1 MRLTA
6 SSLLALLSLLVWP
19 LAGEG
24 AVTTPYPIL
33 FVTQTPFGQ
42 DFANLMSTFGTHRGS
57 TSSAPRGG
65 DLWVRSAAGALRN
78 LTAEAG
84 YGTTPGNEI
93 AVRDPYP
100 HWDGTKALFSMVSG
114 GTTQNEDDPVY
125 FQIYEVTGF
134 GVGQT
139 VQIRKLPQPIDTNN
153 VTPIYASDGR
163 ILFTSDRP
171 RNGDRRLYPQ
181 LDEYET
187 APTVSG
193 LWSMEADG
201 SDLRILDHAP
211 SGVFSPFIDSFGRV
225 VFTRWDHLQRDQQ
238 ADSDIFAIIAGDPP
252 NYGART
258 FSSEGSD
265 TVHTIAPGDEVFPE
279 QRELYGLEPGD
290 PVWDDMQPTETGHT
304 FNHFFPWMMRQD
316 GTGLEILDHL
326 GRHELAHYI
335 GPARTYLDYTGVQ
348 DSVDIFLHIAE
359 DPTNPGTY
367 YGIRCPDFGSRG
379 AGQIVSI
386 TAPPGANP
394 DSIAVQYVT
403 HPATASYTDEGALP
417 EAGHIGM
424 FRDPVVLADGSLW
437 AAHSASVFADRATV
451 QNPPYPQPYTQSS
464 RYDFAIERL
473 VPGAQG
479 YRVDGERLVE
489 TPILETISYFD
500 NDSYRTVSYSG
511 PLWELQPIEVRP
523 HAAPAD
529 GTDSLPAVEQNVL
542 AEELGGQSGID
553 ALRAYLVANDLAL
566 ITSRDVTVRADRQQ
580 DFNLKIAWSDH
591 KTAAPGS
598 TPKQIGY
605 LQLFEGQ
612 QLRGFQN
619 FAGRRVLARPIPA
632 SMNPLVAG
640 APSGAVKL
648 GADGSMA
655 AFVPAGRALSW
666 QTTETDG
673 TAAVRERYWLTF
685 QPGEIRACTN
695 CHGVNTVDVFG
706 GPIPQNEPA
715 ALRELA
721 RWWMTVPEPDSLA
734 AGLCAFAV
742 LHGLRRKDRRS
753 RR

>member
-6 SSLLALLSLLVWP
+6 SALLALVALLLSP
-19 LAGEG
+19 LAGSG

-57 TSSAPRGG
+57 TNSAPRGG
-65 DLWVRSAAGALRN
+65 DLWIRSPAGVLRN

-84 YGTTPGNEI
+84 YGTTAGSEI

-100 HWDGTKALFSMVSG
+100 HWDGAKALFSMVSG
-114 GTTQNEDDPVY
+114 GTTPNDDDPVY

-134 GVGQT
+134 GAGQT
-139 VQIRKLPQPIDTNN
+139 VQIRKLPQPADTNN

-193 LWSMEADG
+193 LWSMEANG

-238 ADSDIFAIIAGDPP
+238 GDADILAIIAGDPL
-252 NYGART
+252 NNGART

-265 TVHTIAPGDEVFPE
+265 MHHTIAPGDEVFPE
-279 QRELYGLEPGD
+279 QRELYGLGPGD

-326 GRHELAHYI
+326 GRHELARYI
-335 GPARTYLDYTGVQ
+335 GPSRTYLDYDGVE
-348 DSVDIFLHIAE
+348 DSVDILLQIAE
-359 DPTNPGTY
+359 DPTHPGTY
-367 YGIRCPDFGSRG
+367 YGIRCPEFGSRG

-394 DSIAVQYVT
+394 DSIAVEYVT
-403 HPATASYTDEGALP
+403 HPATASYTGEGALP

-424 FRDPVVLADGSLW
+424 FRDPVMLADGSLW

-473 VPGAQG
+473 VPGAGG
-479 YRVDGERLVE
+479 YLVDGVRLIE
-489 TPILETISYFD
+489 TPIVKAISYFD
-500 NDSYRTVSYSG
+500 NDSYRTVDYAG

-523 HAAPAD
+523 HAAPPDAAD
-529 GTDSLPAVEQNVL
+529 ALPVIEQNVL

-553 ALRAYLVANDLAL
+553 VLRAYLLANDLAL

-591 KTAAPGS
+591 QTAAPGS
-598 TPKQIGY
+598 TPKELGY

-612 QLRGFQN
+612 QLRGFEN

-632 SMNPLVAG
+632 SMNPRVAG

-666 QTTETDG
+666 QTTEMDG

-721 RWWMTVPEPDSLA
+721 RWWMTVPEPDSLS
-734 AGLCAFAV
+734 AGLCAFAA
-742 LHGLRRKDRRS
+742 LQALSRNGRRS